1 VADGLA
7 MLSRGGDVILM
18 KSEVPGTDDDLDAR
32 VLPVALDKDRGRHL
46 AWSAGVGQ
54 LTETAWDAWPVLGPR
69 TTRWMCRFIMDHE
82 ASPKAQFQRWK
93 RDADLQGSEL
103 GVADYEF
110 IMRVFEVALSYDNLN
125 VSELASFE
133 LLARRVQLAAWRHRD
148 RLVVRNAV
156 DDLADDEYLYMG
168 ASETKGSVMVCP
180 ALSDHIGQALHKE
193 ATIAKDRRKIL
204 EARRDARGS
213 GVPSHGGAGA
223 AAGDK
228 ALQSKL
234 DKAQSELK
242 RLRESADKAGPGK
255 GAGQPGKAGGQEK

>member
-1 VADGLA
+1 
-7 MLSRGGDVILM
+7 M
-18 KSEVPGTDDDLDAR
+18 
-32 VLPVALDKDRGRHL
+32 
-46 AWSAGVGQ
+46 GVG
-54 LTETAWDAWPVLGPR
+54 
-69 TTRWMCRFIMDHE
+69 
-82 ASPKAQFQRWK
+82 
-93 RDADLQGSEL
+93 
-103 GVADYEF
+103 DYEF
-110 IMRVFEVALSYDNLN
+110 IMRVFEVAVCYDNLN

-193 ATIAKDRRKIL
+193 ATIAKERRKIA
-204 EARRDARGS
+204 EARRDGARGS
-213 GVPSHGGAGA
+213 LPPSHGGAGA
-223 AAGDK
+223 AAGDQ

-234 DKAQSELK
+234 DKAQNELK
-242 RLRESADKAGPGK
+242 RLRESANKAGPGK